1 MFGRRDIDLNPRHF
15 WRWFAS
21 EAQGIANAL
30 EALQRG
36 EADAEWALAGLNDR
50 IRRFDSTLEADVVR
64 ALDGSCHMTISGA
77 AASIDALLN
86 HAPKIAGWRFSPR
99 HALADARRVPFRT
112 APRPSMDVLGAIS
125 GRHEA
130 YVH

>member
-1 MFGRRDIDLNPRHF
+1 MFGRRDIDLNPRRF
-15 WRWFAS
+15 WSWFAP

-36 EADAEWALAGLNDR
+36 EADAEWALAGLNAR

-77 AASIDALLN
+77 DAAVDALLH
-86 HAPKIAGWRFSPR
+86 HAPTIPGWRFSPR
-99 HALADARRVPFRT
+99 HALADTRRVPFRT
-112 APRPSMDVLGAIS
+112 APRPSMDVLGLIS
-125 GRHEA
+125 ARHEA
-130 YVH
+130 YAL